1 MAQKFTVDPRLLQ
14 GGLVDSRV
22 EVDLDSSR
30 EDQAEADSDSDS
42 DLVEQLTPEE
52 KKKRERAALRERL
65 SKEYEQSVKEAKE
78 AAASGEGC
86 TMCSS

>member
-14 GGLVDSRV
+14 SGLVDSRV
-22 EVDLDSSR
+22 TGDLEVDAS
-30 EDQAEADSDSDS
+30 DSDSDS
-42 DLVEQLTPEE
+42 DSEVVEQLTPEE

>member
-14 GGLVDSRV
+14 GAVADSRV
-22 EVDLDSSR
+22 TGDLETADS
-30 EDQAEADSDSDS
+30 DAADSDSDS
-42 DLVEQLTPEE
+42 EEVEELTPEE
-52 KKKRERAALRERL
+52 KKKRERVALRERL